1 VELTGGP
8 KIEYRLGRVDAAVA
22 DPENRMPSESLNGE
36 ETRAHFAASG
46 FDVGE
51 MVALAGAHTIGGK
64 GFGEPYSFDNEYYKT
79 LLKRPWADPNATKDE
94 LEMASHIGLTSDK
107 NLAVD
112 EPSLE
117 WIRKYA
123 DDQALFFRDFA
134 AAYAKMSESGATFA

>member
-1 VELTGGP
+1 
-8 KIEYRLGRVDAAVA
+8 
-22 DPENRMPSESLNGE
+22 
-36 ETRAHFAASG
+36 
-46 FDVGE
+46 
-51 MVALAGAHTIGGK
+51 
-64 GFGEPYSFDNEYYKT
+64 
-79 LLKRPWADPNATKDE
+79 
-94 LEMASHIGLTSDK
+94 MASHIGLTSDK